1 MWCLKGFHPVA
12 GRARCPIKGSRFDLL
27 KLAFSAGVSARSIK
41 MGKNRANR
49 PSQVTDEQIEAMA
62 NLGVSAEKTTDPTV
76 AERAGS
82 DDKVGAVIA
91 EGAKPKVKTFTPEGR
106 EWMQRDPY
114 GLKTEGL
121 YGKKGQTPLQ
131 PEMAPQDGVTCP
143 ICNELVTS
151 FVRTALIDRTTGDL
165 VRDRNDG
172 HIIYRGQF
180 VAVGPDGLNLKV
192 YGAHP
197 GECLFRLRVR
207 RDRNGNAMSETYT
220 NGQGQERQRWVLLD
234 AQSFDQA
241 NARVAAVR
249 LSILAKRD
257 QREADNAR
265 VKQVLGFKVGDAAR
279 GPRTDDGID
288 RGSYAPRTP
297 RGQSRKTRRWI
308 ENEDAE

>member
-1 MWCLKGFHPVA
+1 
-12 GRARCPIKGSRFDLL
+12 
-27 KLAFSAGVSARSIK
+27 

-62 NLGVSAEKTTDPTV
+62 NRGVSAEKTTDPTV

-131 PEMAPQDGVTCP
+131 PEDLQRHTQFIGAPLGPAELELVHGLDEMAPQDGVTCP

-234 AQSFDQA
+234 AQSFDHA